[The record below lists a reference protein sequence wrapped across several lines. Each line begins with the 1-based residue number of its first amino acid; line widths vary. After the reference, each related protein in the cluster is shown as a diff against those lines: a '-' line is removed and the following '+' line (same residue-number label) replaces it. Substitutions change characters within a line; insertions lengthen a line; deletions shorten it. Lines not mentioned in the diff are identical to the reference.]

1 MANNDDVSDE
11 LIGGGGGRGR
21 TEATK
26 VGMTSWFDAVTRAT
40 TRAYTL
46 EFSVQ
51 GISFAEGIKINENC
65 SGHNSSSGDINA
77 TAGRER
83 IRGAARNAADKEEM
97 KREGRE
103 KEREREREREEP
115 RDVFADEN
123 RYRETPTPT
132 AEELY

>member
-1 MANNDDVSDE
+1 MV
-11 LIGGGGGRGR
+11 GRG
-21 TEATK
+21 
-26 VGMTSWFDAVTRAT
+26 AVTRAT
-40 TRAYTL
+40 TRVRIRVLGT
-46 EFSVQ
+46 

-97 KREGRE
+97 KHEGRE
-103 KEREREREREEP
+103 REGEEP

-123 RYRETPTPT
+123 RYRETPTPSRGT
-132 AEELY
+132 LLMTKYAIGAIYHRALCTFNYI

>member
-1 MANNDDVSDE
+1 MV
-11 LIGGGGGRGR
+11 GRG
-21 TEATK
+21 
-26 VGMTSWFDAVTRAT
+26 AVTRAT
-40 TRAYTL
+40 TRVRIRVLGT
-46 EFSVQ
+46 

-97 KREGRE
+97 KHEG
-103 KEREREREREEP
+103 RERERERSLGMFSQMRTDTAKPLP
-115 RDVFADEN
+115 R
-123 RYRETPTPT
+123 